1 MSAVELIVDGSMAEL
16 IMKRPEVLNS
26 LDEQAVEEMSGA
38 LREAEAS
45 GARGLLLR
53 GEGRGFSAGRDLST
67 ASPLTEDAYAIL
79 SGVFNPLIAQ
89 LRNLPIPTVAAV
101 HGPCL
106 GVGFGLAMA
115 CDVVIAARKSTLGS
129 PFANIG
135 CVLDSGGHLALVHRV
150 GAHRA
155 LELIYTAELINGER
169 AEQIG
174 LVNRVVDDE
183 ALVDTAREMVM
194 SIAKGPTQAL
204 LESKRIISGI
214 IDDGSSLAEVL
225 EAEAAA
231 QGRMAGTP
239 DYVEGITAFLEKRKP
254 TFNGPA

>member
-1 MSAVELIVDGSMAEL
+1 MSTVELTFDGAMAEVV
-16 IMKRPEVLNS
+16 MQRPEVLNS
-26 LDEQAVEEMSGA
+26 LDESAVTDLSSALNQAVEQ
-38 LREAEAS
+38 

-53 GEGRGFSAGRDLST
+53 GDGRGFSAGRDLST

-79 SGVFNPLIAQ
+79 SQVFNPLISQ

-115 CDVVIAARKSTLGS
+115 CDVVLAARKSTLGS

-135 CVLDSGGHLALVHRV
+135 CVLDSGGHLALVQRI
-150 GAHRA
+150 GSHRA

-174 LVNRVVDDE
+174 LVNRVVDDD
-183 ALVDTAREMVM
+183 ALVETARNMVK
-194 SIAKGPTQAL
+194 SISQGPTQAL
-204 LESKRIISGI
+204 LESKQIIANIVDQG
-214 IDDGSSLAEVL
+214 DGLAEVL
-225 EAEAAA
+225 EAEAVA

-239 DYVEGITAFLEKRKP
+239 DYVEGITSFLEKRKP

>member
-1 MSAVELIVDGSMAEL
+1 MSTVELTFDGAMAEVV
-16 IMKRPEVLNS
+16 MQRPEVLNS
-26 LDEQAVEEMSGA
+26 LDESAVADLSTA
-38 LREAEAS
+38 LTAAVDG

-67 ASPLTEDAYAIL
+67 APPLTEDAYAIL
-79 SGVFNPLIAQ
+79 SGIFNPLIAQ
-89 LRNLPIPTVAAV
+89 LRSLPVPTVAAV
-101 HGPCL
+101 HGACL

-115 CDVVIAARKSTLGS
+115 CDVVLAARKSTLGS

-135 CVLDSGGHLALVHRV
+135 CVLDSGGHLALVQRI
-150 GAHRA
+150 GSHRA

-174 LVNRVVDDE
+174 LVNRVVDDD
-183 ALVDTAREMVM
+183 ALIDTARDMVRAI
-194 SIAKGPTQAL
+194 SQGPTQAL
-204 LESKRIISGI
+204 LESKRIIANI
-214 IDDGSSLAEVL
+214 IDHGDGLAEVL

-239 DYVEGITAFLEKRKP
+239 DYVEGITAFLDKRKP
-254 TFNGPA
+254 TFRGPA

>member
-1 MSAVELIVDGSMAEL
+1 MSTVELTFDGAMAEVV
-16 IMKRPEVLNS
+16 MQRPEVLNS
-26 LDEQAVEEMSGA
+26 LDESAVADLSAA
-38 LREAEAS
+38 LTEAIES

-53 GEGRGFSAGRDLST
+53 GDGRGFSAGRDLST
-67 ASPLTEDAYAIL
+67 ASPLTEDAYVIL
-79 SGVFNPLIAQ
+79 SQVFNPLISQ

-115 CDVVIAARKSTLGS
+115 CDVVLAARKSTLGS

-135 CVLDSGGHLALVHRV
+135 CVLDSGGHLALVERI
-150 GAHRA
+150 GSHRA

-174 LVNRVVDDE
+174 LVNRVVDDD
-183 ALVDTAREMVM
+183 ALVETTRNMVK
-194 SIAKGPTQAL
+194 SISQGPTQAL
-204 LESKRIISGI
+204 LESKRIISNI
-214 IDDGSSLAEVL
+214 IDQGDGLAEVL

-239 DYVEGITAFLEKRKP
+239 DYVEGITSFLEKRKP
-254 TFNGPA
+254 TFNGPV

>member
-1 MSAVELIVDGSMAEL
+1 M
-16 IMKRPEVLNS
+16 
-26 LDEQAVEEMSGA
+26 
-38 LREAEAS
+38 
-45 GARGLLLR
+45 
-53 GEGRGFSAGRDLST
+53 
-67 ASPLTEDAYAIL
+67 
-79 SGVFNPLIAQ
+79 
-89 LRNLPIPTVAAV
+89 
-101 HGPCL
+101 
-106 GVGFGLAMA
+106 
-115 CDVVIAARKSTLGS
+115 
-129 PFANIG
+129 
-135 CVLDSGGHLALVHRV
+135 
-150 GAHRA
+150 
-155 LELIYTAELINGER
+155 NGER

-183 ALVDTAREMVM
+183 VLVDTAREMVM

-214 IDDGSSLAEVL
+214 IDDGSGLAEVL

>member
-1 MSAVELIVDGSMAEL
+1 E
-16 IMKRPEVLNS
+16 
-26 LDEQAVEEMSGA
+26 
-38 LREAEAS
+38 
-45 GARGLLLR
+45 
-53 GEGRGFSAGRDLST
+53 
-67 ASPLTEDAYAIL
+67 IL

-115 CDVVIAARKSTLGS
+115 CDVVLAARKSTLGS

-174 LVNRVVDDE
+174 LVNRVVDDD
-183 ALVDTAREMVM
+183 ALIDTAREMVM
-194 SIAKGPTQAL
+194 SIANGPTQAL

-239 DYVEGITAFLEKRKP
+239 DYVEGISAFLEKRKP

>member
-1 MSAVELIVDGSMAEL
+1 M
-16 IMKRPEVLNS
+16 
-26 LDEQAVEEMSGA
+26 
-38 LREAEAS
+38 
-45 GARGLLLR
+45 
-53 GEGRGFSAGRDLST
+53 
-67 ASPLTEDAYAIL
+67 
-79 SGVFNPLIAQ
+79 
-89 LRNLPIPTVAAV
+89 
-101 HGPCL
+101 
-106 GVGFGLAMA
+106 
-115 CDVVIAARKSTLGS
+115 
-129 PFANIG
+129 
-135 CVLDSGGHLALVHRV
+135 HRV

-194 SIAKGPTQAL
+194 SIAAVDDAGA
-204 LESKRIISGI
+204 SRIEADYFGI
-214 IDDGSSLAEVL
+214 IDDGSGLAEVL

-239 DYVEGITAFLEKRKP
+239 DYDDEGITAFLEKRKP